1 MILFHLVILIAFVFI
16 FIMFFSYRLG
26 HVSIKSEM
34 GANKKK
40 VVDLKKEFIFGNYNQ

>member
-16 FIMFFSYRLG
+16 LIMFFSYRPWTS
-26 HVSIKSEM
+26 VDQNKSEM

-40 VVDLKKEFIFGNYNQ
+40 VVDFQKREFIQTY